1 MSVEL
6 QAPPDKVSVVGTIK
20 GILEDVQTLFGQQ
33 LAMLRAEIRADWTR
47 TLTALWPLAL
57 GVGFF
62 FIGVPLLCVML
73 VYLIHSLSGAPD
85 VASIPLWGCYA
96 IVGGLLTVTSAVMI
110 LLGIQRFKSFNPLP
124 DESARALQENVQW
137 LTKKT

>member
-1 MSVEL
+1 MSVDL
-6 QAPPDKVSVVGTIK
+6 QAPPEKASVVGTLK

-47 TLTALWPLAL
+47 TAKALWPLAL

-62 FIGVPLLCVML
+62 FVGVPLLCVML
-73 VYLIHSLSGAPD
+73 VYLIHYLSGAPD
-85 VASIPLWGCYA
+85 VANIPLWGCYG
-96 IVGGLLTVTSAVMI
+96 IVGGLLTVTSIVMI
-110 LLGIQRFKSFNPLP
+110 MAGIQRFKAFNPLP

-137 LTKKT
+137 LTKS